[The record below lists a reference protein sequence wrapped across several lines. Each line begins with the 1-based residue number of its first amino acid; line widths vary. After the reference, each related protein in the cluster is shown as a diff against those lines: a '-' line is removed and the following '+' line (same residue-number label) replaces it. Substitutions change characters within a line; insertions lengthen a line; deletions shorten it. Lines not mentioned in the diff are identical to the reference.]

1 MKGVY
6 WEGWKDEQI
15 PELVFQGGVS
25 ACIRT
30 GYRSKSVAVDDLWSF
45 AAWLWLLCCM
55 YYEWE
60 LFLWPVCCMST
71 NFVCWHLLCMIWIAS
86 LCMFICETFNN
97 EIRFDYYLHSDS
109 HLNAYIFLI
118 WNLLS
123 MPPLFIPVV
132 YFEQCLK
139 YKRPLLSFY
148 IFVLSILFFYNC
160 FEQLLVC
167 PFHSPKPI
175 VFPYIN
181 GHLYT
186 LL

>member
-6 WEGWKDEQI
+6 SEGWKDEQMH
-15 PELVFQGGVS
+15 ELVFQGGVS

-45 AAWLWLLCCM
+45 TAWLWLLCCM
-55 YYEWE
+55 YYEWA

-109 HLNAYIFLI
+109 HLNAHIFLSKFTY
-118 WNLLS
+118 L
-123 MPPLFIPVV
+123 
-132 YFEQCLK
+132 QAQ
-139 YKRPLLSFY
+139 Y
-148 IFVLSILFFYNC
+148 ISH
-160 FEQLLVC
+160 
-167 PFHSPKPI
+167 FHTIRLMLQPTNPI
-175 VFPYIN
+175 VRTN
-181 GHLYT
+181 GKS
-186 LL
+186 

>member
-1 MKGVY
+1 MIYGHSLLGY
-6 WEGWKDEQI
+6 GC
-15 PELVFQGGVS
+15 S
-25 ACIRT
+25 AACIIT
-30 GYRSKSVAVDDLWSF
+30 NENSF
-45 AAWLWLLCCM
+45 YGLSAAWAQ
-55 YYEWE
+55 
-60 LFLWPVCCMST
+60 
-71 NFVCWHLLCMIWIAS
+71 FVCWHLLCMIWIAS

-123 MPPLFIPVV
+123 MSPLFIPVV

-167 PFHSPKPI
+167 PFHSPKPM
-175 VFPYIN
+175 VFSYIN